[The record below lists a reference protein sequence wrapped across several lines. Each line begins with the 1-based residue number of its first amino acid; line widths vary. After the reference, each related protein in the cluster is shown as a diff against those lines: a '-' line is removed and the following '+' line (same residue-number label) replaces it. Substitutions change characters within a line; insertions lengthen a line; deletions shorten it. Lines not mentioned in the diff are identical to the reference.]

1 MSYIINNT
9 SPFVSI
15 KLTETGR
22 EKLASGSLNFS
33 YWGIG
38 DSEINYLRE
47 ADFDNTNTPYDN
59 VTGPARI
66 LRPKDRQPNFKY
78 FITKDNQTNLNA
90 MQGANIE
97 VVQAVVNNSA
107 DTRGYFNN
115 SGGTFTTL
123 SSSTYVVSSNTIDN
137 TSLTGGTIFNATG
150 LTFSIGDLI
159 LMKVGNCTLTG
170 QTSFSNT
177 LPMPNIWFTITET
190 GATANDIVVDRN
202 LPNLS
207 GDCGSTQ
214 LIVYPSG
221 QVWDIYGS
229 NTAPYWDSGTLSFD
243 SCCGVSCSDVPVWN
257 MNNVWCEDPA
267 GFSAGTEFNTYE
279 HYWDFG
285 SYDYL
290 GQKYPYLWYACA
302 EDPTLSDILCE
313 VPGQSTIDTV
323 SKSISI
329 LHYTNNVV
337 SNVYGEFFFIDTAN
351 NKTLTLD
358 MPDIMYHRRNY
369 STGAGTVMGM
379 QFIASGATQ
388 LVPNSQIEYV
398 PLIESPSYVSDT
410 PKQIGR
416 VFPQLKTVIIDDD
429 EIVMSMSYKAN
440 RNWTLPPLTANL
452 VAAAATTTGGTLPS
466 NRTMYI
472 TYILD
477 NELSGATTT
486 GITTPI
492 NCQYYTKMTNTTPTA
507 KDVQFRISEVDLLPY
522 MRKVEDPSYDG
533 LGFYARNFKVL
544 WQIVEDSEDR
554 PLTDQWNVYDFTS
567 TSLTT
572 NIDETIDPIALENQ
586 NPTVN
591 GFLIDQNVLTG
602 STQFSVINTLNLP
615 LNSATGSLQFGD
627 ERFFYGNI
635 NTYIGASIYKT
646 VFNFSVDANQFNFT
660 SNPTRTTDIGQPDI
674 RVSEVG
680 VYDSNNEL
688 VVVGKLSRPV
698 LLSNSDV
705 ITLEL
710 SIDF

>member
-33 YWGIG
+33 FWAIG
-38 DSEINYLRE
+38 DSEINYVRE
-47 ADFDNTNTPYDN
+47 ADFDNTGIFSAVTDN
-59 VTGPARI
+59 VTDPARI

-97 VVQAVVNNSA
+97 VVKAVVNNQA
-107 DTRGYFNN
+107 DERGFFNN
-115 SGGTFTTL
+115 SGNTFTTL
-123 SSSTYVVSSNTIDN
+123 SSSTYIVSSQVINN
-137 TSLTGGTIFNATG
+137 TSLTGGTIVNVTG

-170 QTSFSNT
+170 QTNFANT
-177 LPMPNIWFTITET
+177 LPMPNLWFKIREVS
-190 GATANDIVVDRN
+190 ANNILVDRD

-207 GDCGSTQ
+207 GDCGTTQ
-214 LIVYPSG
+214 IIVYPSG

-229 NTAPYWDSGTLSFD
+229 DTAPYWDNGTLSFD
-243 SCCGVSCSDVPVWN
+243 SCCGVSCSDVPIWN

-267 GFSAGTEFNTYE
+267 GFDSGTTYE

-290 GQKYPYLWYACA
+290 GQKYPYFWYDCE
-302 EDPTLSDILCE
+302 EDPTLNDILCE
-313 VPGQSTIDTV
+313 VPGQSVLDTV
-323 SKSISI
+323 RKSISI
-329 LHYTNNVV
+329 LHYTNNTV
-337 SNVYGEFFFIDTAN
+337 SNVYGEFFFIDTTN

-398 PLIESPSYVSDT
+398 PLIENPIYVSDT
-410 PKQIGR
+410 PKQVGR
-416 VFPQLKTVIIDDD
+416 VFPQLKMVVIDDD
-429 EIVMSMSYKAN
+429 EIVMAMSYKAN
-440 RNWTLPPLTANL
+440 RNWTLPPLAANL
-452 VAAAATTTGGTLPS
+452 KAPASSSTGGTLPS
-466 NRTMYI
+466 DRTMYI

-492 NCQYYTKMTNTTPTA
+492 NCQYYTKMTNTTPTS
-507 KDVQFRISEVDLLPY
+507 KDVEFRISEVDLLPY

-544 WQIVEDSEDR
+544 WQIVENPEDR

-567 TSLTT
+567 TAITT
-572 NIDETIDPIALENQ
+572 NVDETIDPLALENQ
-586 NPTVN
+586 NPTAN
-591 GFLIDQNVLTG
+591 GFLIDQNVATG
-602 STQFSVINTLNLP
+602 STQYFNIISTLNLP

-627 ERFFYGNI
+627 ERFFYGNL
-635 NTYIGASIYKT
+635 NTHIGATIFKT
-646 VFNFSVDANQFNFT
+646 IFRVTVDANQFNFT
-660 SNPTRTTDIGQPDI
+660 SNPTRTTDVGQPDI
-674 RVSEVG
+674 RVTEVG
-680 VYDSNNEL
+680 IYDSNREL
-688 VVVGKLSRPV
+688 VVVGKLSKPV